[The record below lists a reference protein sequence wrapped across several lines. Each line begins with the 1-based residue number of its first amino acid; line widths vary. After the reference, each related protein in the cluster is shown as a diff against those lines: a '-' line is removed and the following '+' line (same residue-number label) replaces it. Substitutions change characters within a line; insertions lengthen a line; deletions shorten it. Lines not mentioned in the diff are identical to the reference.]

1 MTIHLSPEQ
10 EHAIQEAIK
19 SGFVR
24 SVDEFID
31 IAIAMLPQ
39 PKDQDKTSRQEAIR
53 RMEEFGQ
60 KYQLS
65 MGEPVTRNLLHEG
78 HRY

>member
-1 MTIHLSPEQ
+1 MTIHLSVEQ
-10 EHAIQEAIK
+10 ERAIQEAIK
-19 SGFVR
+19 SGFIR
-24 SVDEFID
+24 SVDEFIE

-39 PKDQDKTSRQEAIR
+39 RKDQDKTSRQDAIR

-60 KYQLS
+60 KYHLS
-65 MGEPVTRNLLHEG
+65 MGEPVSRNLLHEG